1 MLSHAQEPSECH
13 ALILVKGVGRN
24 FPRRQPCVH
33 VSVERKALLIDQ
45 AQRADRSYEFR
56 QRRRLKLAVGSQA
69 IAVGTCDAIWSWSMS
84 AMLAAGMS
92 SAAIASA
99 SETCFSAPPIAMV
112 RLRRARD

>member
-45 AQRADRSYEFR
+45 A
-56 QRRRLKLAVGSQA
+56 
-69 IAVGTCDAIWSWSMS
+69 
-84 AMLAAGMS
+84 
-92 SAAIASA
+92 
-99 SETCFSAPPIAMV
+99 SAPTAV
-112 RLRRARD
+112 TNFDKDAA

>member
-13 ALILVKGVGRN
+13 ALILVKGVGKN

-69 IAVGTCDAIWSWSMS
+69 IAVGTCECDLVLVDERDACGRNVERGHC
-84 AMLAAGMS
+84 LG
-92 SAAIASA
+92 
-99 SETCFSAPPIAMV
+99 E
-112 RLRRARD
+112 RDLLLRHRR